1 LNRDDDIFAEAL
13 ELPPAER
20 KAYLDRVCG
29 HDIILRAR
37 IEALLLGHEAAQSF
51 LEEPLAMRP
60 APLPE
65 EKAGARIGAYTLV
78 RRLGEG
84 GCGVVWLAEQTAP
97 LRRQVALKVIKLGMD
112 TQSVIARFQAE
123 RQALALMT
131 HPDIARVYDA
141 GATDAGRPYF
151 VMEYVEGVP
160 ITRFCDEHSLAMEA
174 RLELFARVCLALQH
188 AHQKGII
195 HRDLKP
201 SNILVSLRDGV
212 PAPKVIDFGIAKATA
227 GPLTPETVFTELGQF
242 IGTPAYM
249 SPEQAEQRET
259 DLDTRSDVYALGVLL
274 YELLTGRPPYDPKE
288 LVRAGLLEI
297 RRIIREVDPP
307 RPSTVIS
314 TLAEA
319 DRDTVAR
326 LRGAAAPRLTAA
338 LRGDLDW
345 IVMRCLEKD
354 RDRRYGTA
362 AALAEDVR
370 RHLRQDPVEARPPH
384 ALYRLKKFI
393 SRNRLACASA
403 AAVTIAL
410 VAGTVVSTRQAI
422 RATRAERL
430 AAAERDTA
438 QAAER
443 AEALARADAQRRQE
457 QAEDMLTFMLGDFR
471 AELQKIGRLNLL
483 DAVGEKAMAYFAALD
498 LRDLTDAALT
508 RQAKA
513 LTQIGE
519 VRMEQARY
527 AEAEEAFTA
536 AYARAAALVSRHPAN
551 GDMLF
556 ERGQAEYWIGFVAH
570 RRGDFASG
578 REWYVRYR
586 DTALALSAAEGPTP
600 RARLELSYGH
610 HNLATVEFNAGN
622 LAAAREGFL
631 SARTTLDQMIADRP
645 TDTQLLALRAD
656 TSSWLGSIAERD
668 GRFEEASAAFAD
680 MHRRYAVLSQLEP
693 KTARW
698 RLETAQSLVFGGQIA
713 ALTGRREAASWAYAQ
728 AAPLLETLVSGD
740 PTNKHWLSTKL
751 GLQLS
756 QAYLQLTGPETARG
770 ESLLLEARRGL
781 EALAADEPTS
791 ALFARRLLFAWRLEA
806 GLRLTN
812 GRLDEAES
820 SIARAVA
827 IAEPLLQGLGEARAE
842 IWVRHDCA
850 HAQLLAGQIAEA
862 RQKTGTAHEFWTKAL
877 ATLGANPAESND
889 WRLLEPAALAFALA
903 GHHESARSIF
913 SRLQTFGYVSLDPRY
928 TTILTRA
935 GSPSPETK
943 TNQEPEK
950 P

>member
-1 LNRDDDIFAEAL
+1 MNREDDIFAEAL

-20 KAYLDRVCG
+20 GAFLDRVCG
-29 HDIILRAR
+29 QDPILRAR
-37 IEALLLGHEAAQSF
+37 IEALLLGHEAAKSF

-60 APLPE
+60 SPTIE
-65 EKAGARIGAYTLV
+65 EKAGMRIGAYTLV
-78 RRLGEG
+78 KRLGEG
-84 GCGVVWLAEQTAP
+84 GCGVVWLAEQTGP
-97 LRRQVALKVIKLGMD
+97 LQRKVALKVIKLGMD
-112 TQSVIARFQAE
+112 TQGVIARFQAE

-151 VMEYVEGVP
+151 VMEYVDGVP

-201 SNILVSLRDGV
+201 SNILVSMRDGV
-212 PAPKVIDFGIAKATA
+212 PAPKIIDFGIAKATT
-227 GPLTPETVFTELGQF
+227 GRLTPETVFTELGQF
-242 IGTPAYM
+242 LGTPAYM

-288 LVRAGLLEI
+288 LVQAGLLEI

-370 RHLRQDPVEARPPH
+370 RHLRQEPVEARPPH

-393 SRNRLACASA
+393 NRNRLACAST

-410 VAGTVVSTRQAI
+410 VTGTIVSTRQAI

-430 AAAERDTA
+430 AATERDTA
-438 QAAER
+438 QAAEK

-457 QAEDMLTFMLGDFR
+457 QAEDLLTFMLGDFR
-471 AELQKIGRLNLL
+471 TELQKIGRLNLL

-498 LRDLTDAALT
+498 LRDLTDSALT

-536 AYARAAALVSRHPAN
+536 AYERAATLVTRHPAN

-556 ERGQAEYWIGFVAH
+556 ERGQAEFWIGYVAR
-570 RRGDFASG
+570 RRGNRTAE
-578 REWYVRYR
+578 REWLVRYR
-586 DTALALSAAEGPTP
+586 DTALALAAVEGPTE
-600 RARLELSYGH
+600 RASLEVVYGH
-610 HNLATVEFNAGN
+610 NNLAVLDADDGN
-622 LAAAREGFL
+622 LDAARTGFL
-631 SARTTLDQMIADRP
+631 SARAGLEAMLASAP
-645 TDTQLLALRAD
+645 GKAELQLAITE
-656 TSSWLGSIAERD
+656 TSSWLGVVAEAD
-668 GRFEEASAAFAD
+668 GRYEDAAKHYSERQAG
-680 MHRRYAVLSQLEP
+680 YETLSGMEP
-693 KTARW
+693 DTVRW
-698 RLETAQSLVFGGQIA
+698 RFERAQSLAFAGRIPLITA
-713 ALTGRREAASWAYAQ
+713 RREQARTAWNDAGIIFDRLVAAEPA
-728 AAPLLETLVSGD
+728 
-740 PTNKHWLSTKL
+740 NKRWLSAKISHRLSQIILALGDENPAFAETAL
-751 GLQLS
+751 AEVRRQLDELTATEPSSLLFAGLQL
-756 QAYLQLTGPETARG
+756 T
-770 ESLLLEARRGL
+770 
-781 EALAADEPTS
+781 
-791 ALFARRLLFAWRLEA
+791 AWRLEA
-806 GLRLTN
+806 QSRFSQGQMESAAKAVAQGRQIADSLLSKDRADPWIRHNAAHMFILA
-812 GRLDEAES
+812 GRLAQAQAHPTDAS
-820 SIARAVA
+820 TQWQAALTA
-827 IAEPLLQGLGEARAE
+827 LGSPYDQSR
-842 IWVRHDCA
+842 
-850 HAQLLAGQIAEA
+850 
-862 RQKTGTAHEFWTKAL
+862 
-877 ATLGANPAESND
+877 D
-889 WRLLEPAALAFALA
+889 WRVLEPAALALTMLEEDEPA
-903 GHHESARSIF
+903 
-913 SRLQTFGYVSLDPRY
+913 SRLTQLLKTFGYVPPMPLDAA
-928 TTILTRA
+928 TLGLT
-935 GSPSPETK
+935 GHPEPSTQ
-943 TNQEPEK
+943 NAQ
-950 P
+950 

>member
-1 LNRDDDIFAEAL
+1 MNREDDIFAEAL

-20 KAYLDRVCG
+20 GAFLDRVCG
-29 HDIILRAR
+29 QDPILRAR
-37 IEALLLGHEAAQSF
+37 IEALLLGHEAAKSF

-60 APLPE
+60 SPTIE
-65 EKAGARIGAYTLV
+65 EKAGMRIGAYTLV
-78 RRLGEG
+78 KRLGEG
-84 GCGVVWLAEQTAP
+84 GCGVVWLAEQTGP
-97 LRRQVALKVIKLGMD
+97 LQRKVALKVIKLGMD
-112 TQSVIARFQAE
+112 TQGVIARFQAE

-151 VMEYVEGVP
+151 VMEYVDGVP

-201 SNILVSLRDGV
+201 SNILVSMRDGV
-212 PAPKVIDFGIAKATA
+212 PAPKIIDFGIAKATT
-227 GPLTPETVFTELGQF
+227 GRLTPETVFTELGQF
-242 IGTPAYM
+242 LGTPAYM

-288 LVRAGLLEI
+288 LVQAGLLEI

-370 RHLRQDPVEARPPH
+370 RHLRQEPVEARPPH

-393 SRNRLACASA
+393 NRNRLACASA

-410 VAGTVVSTRQAI
+410 VAGTIVSTRQAI

-430 AAAERDTA
+430 AATERDTA
-438 QAAER
+438 QAAEK

-457 QAEDMLTFMLGDFR
+457 QAEDLLTFMLGDFR
-471 AELQKIGRLNLL
+471 TELQKIGRLNLL

-498 LRDLTDAALT
+498 LRDLTDTALT

-536 AYARAAALVSRHPAN
+536 AYERAATLVTRHPAN

-556 ERGQAEYWIGFVAH
+556 ERGQAEFWIGYVAR
-570 RRGDFASG
+570 RRGKRTAE
-578 REWYVRYR
+578 REWLVRYR
-586 DTALALSAAEGPTP
+586 DTALTLAAVETTSA
-600 RARLELSYGH
+600 RAQLEVVYGH
-610 HNLATVEFNAGN
+610 HNLAVLDAEDGN
-622 LAAAREGFL
+622 LDTARDGFIAELAGLEPLIAA
-631 SARTTLDQMIADRP
+631 QP
-645 TDTQLLALRAD
+645 TDINLRYSRAEA
-656 TSSWLGSIAERD
+656 TSWLGTLAERD
-668 GRFEEASAAFAD
+668 GRYDDAISHFAD
-680 MHRRYAVLSQLEP
+680 MGRYYDELAHLEP
-693 KTARW
+693 DVARW
-698 RLETAQSLVFGGQIA
+698 QFQQAQSLTFAGNVNLI
-713 ALTGRREAASWAYAQ
+713 TGRREQ
-728 AAPLLETLVSGD
+728 AANQFASAESLLHQLTKRD
-740 PTNKHWLSTKL
+740 PENKHWLSTL
-751 GLQLS
+751 LNLQLM
-756 QAYLQLTGPETARG
+756 QASLGIDNPVAARPKITV
-770 ESLLLEARRGL
+770 ARNGL
-781 EALAADEPTS
+781 EALYAAEPTS
-791 ALFARRLLFAWRLEA
+791 MTLARMLL
-806 GLRLTN
+806 
-812 GRLDEAES
+812 
-820 SIARAVA
+820 IARTMDARSILLDGNLKQVEDAVPGIKSLVDA
-827 IAEPLLQGLGEARAE
+827 VLQTTPEHPWSRHLASHALILLGRIAQARGSLTEART
-842 IWVRHDCA
+842 IW
-850 HAQLLAGQIAEA
+850 AQ
-862 RQKTGTAHEFWTKAL
+862 AL
-877 ATLGANPAESND
+877 AVSGAEPAESRD
-889 WRLLEPAALAFALA
+889 WRVLEPAALAASLGDQAEIA
-903 GHHESARSIF
+903 GPLIAR
-913 SRLQTFGYVSLDPRY
+913 LKTFGFHPADPLDAA
-928 TTILTRA
+928 TLGLA
-935 GSPSPETK
+935 K
-943 TNQEPEK
+943 
-950 P
+950 